1 MTEEAKKPA
10 EGATKAPAEAE
21 APSAAK
27 GADPPPAAAKSAGP
41 PLLVAII
48 VSVVTLSVGAVA
60 GTLFVGPAFFGKPGP
75 AKTAP
80 EGEAAE
86 EAEPEKEHGGGGKH
100 GEAAK
105 NVFMKLENIIVNPSG
120 SQGARF
126 LMVSVAIGL
135 PNEKVGALLRD
146 REAEVRDAVIGALER
161 QTMDSLT
168 KPGAREQIKSDI
180 AAALAPIAGKGKKL
194 TIFLPQFVIQ

>member
-1 MTEEAKKPA
+1 MANEPKNPA
-10 EGATKAPAEAE
+10 EGEPKSPPEAE
-21 APSAAK
+21 APT
-27 GADPPPAAAKSAGP
+27 AAAKSVGP

-48 VSVVTLSVGAVA
+48 VSVITLSIGAVA
-60 GTLFVGPAFFGKPGP
+60 GTMLVGPAFFGKPGP
-75 AKTAP
+75 AKV
-80 EGEAAE
+80 AAE
-86 EAEPEKEHGGGGKH
+86 EGEEEQHEAEAGHSGKKK
-100 GEAAK
+100 GEEGK

-135 PNEKVGALLRD
+135 PNEKVGAVLRD

-161 QTMDSLT
+161 HTMDSLT
-168 KPGAREQIKSDI
+168 KPGARDQIKADI

-194 TIFLPQFVIQ
+194 SIFLPQFVIQ